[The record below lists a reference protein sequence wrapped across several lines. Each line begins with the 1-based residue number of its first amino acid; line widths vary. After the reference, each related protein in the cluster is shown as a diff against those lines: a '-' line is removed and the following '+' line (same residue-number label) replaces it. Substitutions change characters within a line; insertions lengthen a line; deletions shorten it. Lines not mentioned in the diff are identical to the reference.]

1 MQWPANSSV
10 SIADSGTYTGFATR
24 APSNYVEIG
33 GWKHRLKDRVDYSS
47 RDLDDRNY
55 QLIVGRRTS
64 AIDEKLMMER
74 TEPLMAARMTNSS
87 SM

>member
-1 MQWPANSSV
+1 MQWSANSSV

-33 GWKHRLKDRVDYSS
+33 VWKRRLKNRVDYSS
-47 RDLDDRNY
+47 RDRVDRY
-55 QLIVGRRTS
+55 YRLIVGRLY
-64 AIDEKLMMER
+64 AIDEKPVTER
-74 TEPLMAARMTNSS
+74 AEPLMAARMTNLS

>member
-10 SIADSGTYTGFATR
+10 SIADAVTYTGFATR
-24 APSNYVEIG
+24 TPSNYVEICV
-33 GWKHRLKDRVDYSS
+33 WKHRLKDRVDYSS

-64 AIDEKLMMER
+64 AIDEKLMIER

>member
-1 MQWPANSSV
+1 MRLPANSSV
-10 SIADSGTYTGFATR
+10 PIADAVTYTGFATR

-33 GWKHRLKDRVDYSS
+33 VWKHRLKDRVDYSS
-47 RDLDDRNY
+47 CDRVDRY
-55 QLIVGRRTS
+55 YRLIVGRWY
-64 AIDEKLMMER
+64 AIDEKPVTER

>member
-1 MQWPANSSV
+1 MQLSANSSV

-33 GWKHRLKDRVDYSS
+33 VWKHRLKDRVDYSS
-47 RDLDDRNY
+47 RDLDDRY
-55 QLIVGRRTS
+55 DQLIVGRRTS

>member
-33 GWKHRLKDRVDYSS
+33 VWKRRLKNRFEDSSRDRVDRYN
-47 RDLDDRNY
+47 R
-55 QLIVGRRTS
+55 LIVGRLY
-64 AIDEKLMMER
+64 AMDEKPVTER
-74 TEPLMAARMTNSS
+74 VEPLMAARLTNSS